1 LSTPELLQSANAF
14 QAYLEQLQFPT
25 GQRQQNQPQ
34 NPVQNAQAPPPPPP
48 TEANNNSGSS
58 SVEDSSITEYADANV
73 SVQIGNQMA
82 EMEKKIEEYVKS
94 QIEQEKKS
102 KEEQNK
108 EKQPTEKALTRHF
121 SQMNLNEEA
130 NKDEELMK
138 STSTAAEE
146 QKATE
151 MVPEPKDDHMEE
163 MPKGDGGRKKT
174 ESFTS
179 SDSDVE
185 ILNGEEEEENEGG
198 EEEGKDEDLEVEV
211 IIIILYTSTYLHH
224 QGETEYNI

>member
-1 LSTPELLQSANAF
+1 
-14 QAYLEQLQFPT
+14 
-25 GQRQQNQPQ
+25 
-34 NPVQNAQAPPPPPP
+34 
-48 TEANNNSGSS
+48 
-58 SVEDSSITEYADANV
+58 
-73 SVQIGNQMA
+73 MA

-102 KEEQNK
+102 KEKQNK
-108 EKQPTEKALTRHF
+108 EKQPTEKVLTRHF

-130 NKDEELMK
+130 NKDEEGLK
-138 STSTAAEE
+138 STAGEE
-146 QKATE
+146 QKTNE
-151 MVPEPKDDHMEE
+151 MVPEPKDDQMEE
-163 MPKGDGGRKKT
+163 MPNGDGGRKKT

-211 IIIILYTSTYLHH
+211 IIIILYIHIYLPTSSRGDRV
-224 QGETEYNI
+224 Q